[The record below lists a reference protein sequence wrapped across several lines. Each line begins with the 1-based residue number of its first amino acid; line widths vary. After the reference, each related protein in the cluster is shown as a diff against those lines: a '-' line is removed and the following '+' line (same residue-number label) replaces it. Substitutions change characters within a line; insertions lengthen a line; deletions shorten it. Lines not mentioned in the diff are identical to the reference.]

1 MADTFKECAEARTQW
16 DTYVQG
22 EGQEFVNRIAE
33 RAMMFIEVMGLN
45 TTSPSDPATT
55 IQLDLELLQEFDV
68 LRHSVNMDEVYIF
81 YLDADLNPGSISTA
95 EQIQRGMPYHQY
107 QPINPPTPSGL
118 LTHSDGNLNSL
129 VNLAPES
136 IRTNLDQMSNEEQRT
151 LLEELLT
158 SEQGPVQDSPN
169 WSIRKQSLVDSVQ
182 SSGSNLFVGNNAPL
196 QRMMDW
202 PRELPNVT
210 NNDNISV
217 PREQIN

>member
-55 IQLDLELLQEFDV
+55 IQLVRGLDRLNFNNIPAYLVQRLQDLELLQEFDV
-68 LRHSVNMDEVYIF
+68 LRHSINMDEVYIF

-182 SSGSNLFVGNNAPL
+182 S
-196 QRMMDW
+196 
-202 PRELPNVT
+202 
-210 NNDNISV
+210 
-217 PREQIN
+217 